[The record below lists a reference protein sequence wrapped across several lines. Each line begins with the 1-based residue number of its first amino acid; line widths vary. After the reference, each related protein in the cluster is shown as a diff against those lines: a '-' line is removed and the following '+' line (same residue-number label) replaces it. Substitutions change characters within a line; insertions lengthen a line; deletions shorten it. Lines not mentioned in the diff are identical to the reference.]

1 MNGDDMEIM
10 NMAAREALPL
20 PAGFDGRIRD
30 VCRALPDR
38 PETPG
43 RRRLTPALAIAA
55 AILLLTG
62 TALAAGVL
70 DLSSMPDMLRRMVG
84 TENVQTAPDYISY
97 EDVEYAPGAFNADVH
112 HAGRGMVYV
121 SGGPEARIKD
131 VYTVCVNVSA
141 VTGEQADKYVWRA
154 NIAGTD
160 IWTEAQRTGALTG
173 ERLSLRMSFNV
184 GESAEDFKIILCG
197 GEESADGR
205 SFTALRAG
213 YYTVSPGAPQAVYT
227 AETDGADTSMNL
239 LKVEFSGGTLALFYD
254 VPELAAEDA
263 NTPLGQKRLTAW
275 GNSAQKFER
284 GMTVA
289 FADGAV
295 RQVLA
300 SGTLTLGN
308 DGRVMETAAVEGSV
322 PVSITING
330 VSYDFV
336 KTYDPKK

>member
-112 HAGRGMVYV
+112 HAGRGHGIRV
-121 SGGPEARIKD
+121 R
-131 VYTVCVNVSA
+131 
-141 VTGEQADKYVWRA
+141 RA
-154 NIAGTD
+154 
-160 IWTEAQRTGALTG
+160 
-173 ERLSLRMSFNV
+173 
-184 GESAEDFKIILCG
+184 G
-197 GEESADGR
+197 GEDKGR
-205 SFTALRAG
+205 LYCLRQRFRGHRRAG
-213 YYTVSPGAPQAVYT
+213 
-227 AETDGADTSMNL
+227 
-239 LKVEFSGGTLALFYD
+239 
-254 VPELAAEDA
+254 
-263 NTPLGQKRLTAW
+263 R
-275 GNSAQKFER
+275 
-284 GMTVA
+284 
-289 FADGAV
+289 
-295 RQVLA
+295 
-300 SGTLTLGN
+300 
-308 DGRVMETAAVEGSV
+308 
-322 PVSITING
+322 
-330 VSYDFV
+330 
-336 KTYDPKK
+336 